1 MQNYKVPRYK
11 LYKFD
16 ELVSDRDRFIWEVE
30 KYIYEEYN
38 TKEVYKQKISVLD
51 RYIQKKLKE
60 YGLFDAY
67 NNDYLHQDYY
77 LDTTIIKA
85 IKIFDTEETYEE
97 NDHHKVWS
105 NVEEELTN
113 FICKYCIHT
122 NVNAKDNFS
131 RIYTEYKNRNL
142 DEYLRYLFGDT
153 QEITLWRIK
162 KLQDIL
168 VINKKKK

>member
-1 MQNYKVPRYK
+1 MQNYKVNPRYK
-11 LYKFD
+11 LYKFE

-38 TKEVYKQKISVLD
+38 TKEVYKQKISMLE
-51 RYIQKKLKE
+51 RFIQKKLKE
-60 YGLFDAY
+60 YELSDAY

-77 LDTTIIKA
+77 LDTTIINA
-85 IKIFDTEETYEE
+85 IKIFNTKETYEE
-97 NDHHKVWS
+97 SDHHKIWS
-105 NVEEELTN
+105 NIEEELTN

-142 DEYLRYLFGDT
+142 NEYLRYLFGDT
-153 QEITLWRIK
+153 EEITL
-162 KLQDIL
+162 
-168 VINKKKK
+168 

>member
-1 MQNYKVPRYK
+1 MQNYKVQRYK
-11 LYKFD
+11 LYKFK

-38 TKEVYKQKISVLD
+38 TEEVYKQKISLLE
-51 RYIQKKLKE
+51 RFMQKKLKE
-60 YGLFDAY
+60 YGLSDAY

-77 LDTTIIKA
+77 LDTTIINA
-85 IKIFDTEETYEE
+85 IKIFDTKETYEE
-97 NDHHKVWS
+97 NDRHKIWS

-131 RIYTEYKNRNL
+131 RIYSQYKNRNL

-153 QEITLWRIK
+153 EDTVL
-162 KLQDIL
+162 
-168 VINKKKK
+168 

>member
-1 MQNYKVPRYK
+1 MLDYKVNPRYK

-38 TKEVYKQKISVLD
+38 TKEVYKQKISMLE
-51 RYIQKKLKE
+51 RFIQKKLKE
-60 YGLFDAY
+60 YGLSDAY
-67 NNDYLHQDYY
+67 NNGYLYQDYC

-85 IKIFDTEETYEE
+85 IKIFDTKETYEE
-97 NDHHKVWS
+97 KDSHKIWS
-105 NVEEELTN
+105 NIEEELTK

-131 RIYTEYKNRNL
+131 RIYSQYKNRNL

-153 QEITLWRIK
+153 E
-162 KLQDIL
+162 DIVL
-168 VINKKKK
+168 

>member
-1 MQNYKVPRYK
+1 MQNYKVKPRYK
-11 LYKFD
+11 LYKFE

-38 TKEVYKQKISVLD
+38 TKEVYKQKISMLD
-51 RYIQKKLKE
+51 MFIQKKLKE
-60 YGLFDAY
+60 YELSDAY

-77 LDTTIIKA
+77 LDTTIINA
-85 IKIFDTEETYEE
+85 IKIFDTKETYEE
-97 NDHHKVWS
+97 NDHHKIWS
-105 NVEEELTN
+105 NVEEELTK

-131 RIYTEYKNRNL
+131 RIYSQYKNRNL

-153 QEITLWRIK
+153 E
-162 KLQDIL
+162 DIVL
-168 VINKKKK
+168 

>member
-1 MQNYKVPRYK
+1 MLDYKSKPRYK
-11 LYKFD
+11 LYKFN
-16 ELVSDRDRFIWEVE
+16 ELVSDRDRFILDVE

-38 TKEVYKQKISVLD
+38 TKEVYKQKISLLE
-51 RYIQKKLKE
+51 RFIQKKLKE
-60 YGLFDAY
+60 YGLSDAY

-85 IKIFDTEETYEE
+85 ICIFDTEETYEE
-97 NDHHKVWS
+97 NDHHKIWS
-105 NVEEELTN
+105 NIEEELTN

-131 RIYTEYKNRNL
+131 RIYAAYKDRNL

-153 QEITLWRIK
+153 QEITL
-162 KLQDIL
+162 
-168 VINKKKK
+168 

>member
-11 LYKFD
+11 LYNFE
-16 ELVSDRDRFIWEVE
+16 ELVSDRDRFICEVE
-30 KYIYEEYN
+30 RYIYEEYN
-38 TKEVYKQKISVLD
+38 AKEVYKQKISMLD
-51 RYIQKKLKE
+51 MFIQKKLNE
-60 YGLFDAY
+60 YGLSDAY

-85 IKIFDTEETYEE
+85 IKIFDKEETYEE
-97 NDHHKVWS
+97 NDHHKIWS

-131 RIYTEYKNRNL
+131 RVYNEYKNRNL
-142 DEYLRYLFGDT
+142 DEYLRYLFGDL
-153 QEITLWRIK
+153 EGVVL
-162 KLQDIL
+162 
-168 VINKKKK
+168 

>member
-1 MQNYKVPRYK
+1 MLDYKVNPRYK

-30 KYIYEEYN
+30 KYIYKEYN
-38 TKEVYKQKISVLD
+38 TKEVYKQKISMLD
-51 RYIQKKLKE
+51 RFIQKKLNE
-60 YGLFDAY
+60 YGLSDAY

-77 LDTTIIKA
+77 FDTTIIKA
-85 IKIFDTEETYEE
+85 IKIFDTKETYKE
-97 NDHHKVWS
+97 NDTHKIWS

-122 NVNAKDNFS
+122 NVNTKDNFS
-131 RIYTEYKNRNL
+131 RIYNEYKNRNL

-153 QEITLWRIK
+153 QEITL
-162 KLQDIL
+162 
-168 VINKKKK
+168 

>member
-1 MQNYKVPRYK
+1 MQNYKVNPRYK
-11 LYKFD
+11 LYKFE

-38 TKEVYKQKISVLD
+38 TKEVYKQKISMLE
-51 RYIQKKLKE
+51 RFIQKKLKE
-60 YGLFDAY
+60 YELSDAY

-77 LDTTIIKA
+77 LDTTIINA
-85 IKIFDTEETYEE
+85 IKIFNTKETYEE
-97 NDHHKVWS
+97 SDHHKIWS
-105 NVEEELTN
+105 NIEEELTN

-131 RIYTEYKNRNL
+131 RIYNEYKNRNL

-153 QEITLWRIK
+153 EGIVL
-162 KLQDIL
+162 
-168 VINKKKK
+168 

>member
-1 MQNYKVPRYK
+1 MQNYKAPRYK
-11 LYKFD
+11 LYRFN
-16 ELVSDRDRFIWEVE
+16 ELVSDRDKFIWEVE

-38 TKEVYKQKISVLD
+38 TKEVYKQKISMLE
-51 RYIQKKLKE
+51 RFIQKKLKE
-60 YGLFDAY
+60 YGLSDAY

-77 LDTTIIKA
+77 LDTTIINA
-85 IKIFDTEETYEE
+85 ISIFDTKETYEE
-97 NDHHKVWS
+97 NDHHKIWS

-142 DEYLRYLFGDT
+142 NEYLRYLFGDT
-153 QEITLWRIK
+153 EGIVL
-162 KLQDIL
+162 
-168 VINKKKK
+168 

>member
-1 MQNYKVPRYK
+1 MLDYKSKPRYK
-11 LYKFD
+11 LYKFN
-16 ELVSDRDRFIWEVE
+16 ELISDRDRFIWEVE

-38 TKEVYKQKISVLD
+38 TKDIYKQKISMLD
-51 RYIQKKLKE
+51 RFIHKKLKE
-60 YGLFDAY
+60 YGLSDAY

-85 IKIFDTEETYEE
+85 IKIFDTKETYKE
-97 NDHHKVWS
+97 NDHHKIWS
-105 NVEEELTN
+105 NIEEELTN

-131 RIYTEYKNRNL
+131 RIYAAYKDRNL

-153 QEITLWRIK
+153 QEITL
-162 KLQDIL
+162 
-168 VINKKKK
+168 

>member
-1 MQNYKVPRYK
+1 MLDYKVNPRYR
-11 LYKFD
+11 LYKFE

-38 TKEVYKQKISVLD
+38 TKEVYKQKISMLE

-60 YGLFDAY
+60 YGLSDAY

-77 LDTTIIKA
+77 FDTTIIKA
-85 IKIFDTEETYEE
+85 INIFDKEETYEE
-97 NDHHKVWS
+97 NDHHKIWS
-105 NVEEELTN
+105 NIEEELTN

-131 RIYTEYKNRNL
+131 RIYDEYKNRNL
-142 DEYLRYLFGDT
+142 EEYLRYLFGDT
-153 QEITLWRIK
+153 EEITL
-162 KLQDIL
+162 
-168 VINKKKK
+168 

>member
-1 MQNYKVPRYK
+1 MLDYKVNPRYK

-38 TKEVYKQKISVLD
+38 TKEVYKQKISMLE
-51 RYIQKKLKE
+51 RFIQKKLKE
-60 YGLFDAY
+60 YGLSDAY

-85 IKIFDTEETYEE
+85 IKIFDAEETYKE
-97 NDHHKVWS
+97 NDHHKIWS
-105 NVEEELTN
+105 NIEEELTN

-131 RIYTEYKNRNL
+131 RIYDEYKNRNL

-153 QEITLWRIK
+153 GDITL
-162 KLQDIL
+162 
-168 VINKKKK
+168 